1 MFESIVNDYLQST
14 PYKEWLII
22 VILQYTASKS
32 ELSRDT
38 IDILKTDS
46 YSVLWNDVKHFI
58 DEVQL
63 KNERKEFNIAVCQ
76 NVTSANTLQT
86 LKEHCVA
93 KIEIEDIR
101 NVDVNE
107 VTVSTEN
114 ECERR
119 GDKHDGILYMNICG
133 VKVGVGFIK
142 VVGNA
147 FATITSDKND
157 DLEKLLKGTSH
168 SHQSDENTSKLQSF
182 AVLVY
187 GCEFHFLSM
196 HLIGDMYVVDEYDA
210 FVIPD
215 SGLNLL
221 HIGDIVKIVKKFKIQ
236 MIKYY
241 HKLIQKPCIVTRPLM
256 SGLPTASP
264 SKP

>member
-1 MFESIVNDYLQST
+1 
-14 PYKEWLII
+14 
-22 VILQYTASKS
+22 
-32 ELSRDT
+32 
-38 IDILKTDS
+38 
-46 YSVLWNDVKHFI
+46 
-58 DEVQL
+58 
-63 KNERKEFNIAVCQ
+63 
-76 NVTSANTLQT
+76 
-86 LKEHCVA
+86 
-93 KIEIEDIR
+93 
-101 NVDVNE
+101 
-107 VTVSTEN
+107 
-114 ECERR
+114 
-119 GDKHDGILYMNICG
+119 MNICG

-157 DLEKLLKGTSH
+157 DLEKLLKAMTISLWYQH

-221 HIGDIVKIVKKFKIQ
+221 HIGDIVKIVKKFKN
-236 MIKYY
+236 
-241 HKLIQKPCIVTRPLM
+241 KLTDIILFGNSVEKNLNDQNEVFRYLVNKNTNYAKARKCENISRVKMTNILWD
-256 SGLPTASP
+256 SAVDLE
-264 SKP
+264 KI

>member
-1 MFESIVNDYLQST
+1 M
-14 PYKEWLII
+14 
-22 VILQYTASKS
+22 
-32 ELSRDT
+32 T
-38 IDILKTDS
+38 IS
-46 YSVLWNDVKHFI
+46 LWY
-58 DEVQL
+58 Q
-63 KNERKEFNIAVCQ
+63 
-76 NVTSANTLQT
+76 
-86 LKEHCVA
+86 
-93 KIEIEDIR
+93 
-101 NVDVNE
+101 
-107 VTVSTEN
+107 
-114 ECERR
+114 
-119 GDKHDGILYMNICG
+119 
-133 VKVGVGFIK
+133 
-142 VVGNA
+142 
-147 FATITSDKND
+147 
-157 DLEKLLKGTSH
+157 H

-264 SKP
+264 SKPK

>member
-46 YSVLWNDVKHFI
+46 YSVLWSLCKRCNTQVYAKNKANKILSNHDKSFSSDDVKHFI

-107 VTVSTEN
+107 VTVSTGNTIKLILHYVLKCDLVERVQEEVDIFSAQRIESELGQLLESLETKSHLEN
-114 ECERR
+114 YNIICLFNVEFS
-119 GDKHDGILYMNICG
+119 YM
-133 VKVGVGFIK
+133 KQLFK
-142 VVGNA
+142 
-147 FATITSDKND
+147 
-157 DLEKLLKGTSH
+157 KLPMD
-168 SHQSDENTSKLQSF
+168 QM
-182 AVLVY
+182 
-187 GCEFHFLSM
+187 C
-196 HLIGDMYVVDEYDA
+196 
-210 FVIPD
+210 
-215 SGLNLL
+215 
-221 HIGDIVKIVKKFKIQ
+221 
-236 MIKYY
+236 MIKN
-241 HKLIQKPCIVTRPLM
+241 KWSEAEEFI
-256 SGLPTASP
+256 
-264 SKP
+264 SKKEIEEC